1 LVSRWKHAPDRW
13 NRAPYRFDKAEQ
25 KRSGSVALA
34 LKVAKRGRAQADTR
48 NTSAFFGAVNVIR
61 YHAGPDK
68 LGQIIFF
75 RVKVTA
81 HDVSPTPDQK
91 ELGKELGASHS
102 LHFV

>member
-25 KRSGSVALA
+25 KRSGPVALA

-68 LGQIIFF
+68 LGQIIFL
-75 RVKVTA
+75 
-81 HDVSPTPDQK
+81 
-91 ELGKELGASHS
+91 E
-102 LHFV
+102 

>member
-1 LVSRWKHAPDRW
+1 MVSRWKHAPDRW

-25 KRSGSVALA
+25 KRSGPVALA
-34 LKVAKRGRAQADTR
+34 LKVAKRGRAQADTQ
-48 NTSAFFGAVNVIR
+48 NTSAFFGAVNVIC
-61 YHAGPDK
+61 YHAGLDK

-81 HDVSPTPDQK
+81 HDVSPTHDQK
-91 ELGKELGASHS
+91 ELGGSHS